1 MVKFGGLLI
10 PRNKKIIKIKYIYM
24 GIYTYIYICFGFYN
38 HTVLLAGV
46 VIAGSYSQK
55 NSDKE

>member
-1 MVKFGGLLI
+1 
-10 PRNKKIIKIKYIYM
+10 M
-24 GIYTYIYICFGFYN
+24 GIYTYIYIYFGFYN